1 MTHSEI
7 NKSASPIISDYALN
21 SKSKNIKYR
30 FGGGND
36 VPNATTVTPDEY
48 AADAAHSDKPA
59 PSFAEMK
66 KISDEDYHEQ
76 KLHDYNTT
84 RLDWNIEWAEQQGL
98 CYAKS
103 PEDILIARINA
114 EEYAR
119 KRERQVRLAKKIL
132 EAMTEKQHTRYIM
145 RKAYGLSA
153 REIAEKEGTA
163 QRTVMDSLEQAEK
176 KIKKFLPEG

>member
-7 NKSASPIISDYALN
+7 NKSDSPIISDYTLN
-21 SKSKNIKYR
+21 SKSKNIEYR
-30 FGGGND
+30 FGGGD
-36 VPNATTVTPDEY
+36 DLPNTATVTADEY
-48 AADAAHSDKPA
+48 AADAARSDKPA

-84 RLDWNIEWAEQQGL
+84 RLDWNIEWADQKGL
-98 CYAKS
+98 CCAKS
-103 PEDILIARINA
+103 PEDILIAQINA

-119 KRERQVRLAKKIL
+119 KRKRQVKLAKKIL
-132 EAMTEKQHTRYIM
+132 AAMTEKQRTRYIM
-145 RKAYGLSA
+145 HKAYGLST